1 MEVVQES
8 ALAVI
13 ETFVGIELIK
23 PGMELAEIFKPG
35 ALDDVLAKIEA
46 KVRSTPKDISTPKGR
61 EAIKSL
67 AYNVSRSKTAI
78 EDARI
83 AVVEVDTKRIAR
95 INAEGKKMRDRLD
108 LLKVEARAPLTAW
121 ENEEKERTAKHE
133 ENISAMELAGT
144 LDFGASIDTIK
155 ERIAVVSLV
164 DLTTFQEFKER
175 ATQTKMAVLSGL
187 ETKLKIA
194 EKQAADALEMAKL
207 RQESEER
214 AKRDR
219 EAQIAQEAREKA
231 QREAEAE
238 RQRIEGEKFA
248 AEARAKQ
255 AEAEKFAAEARAK
268 QAEAEKAQ
276 AIEKAKQDAVEAQER
291 AKQAAVDA
299 ARETKESEARWA
311 KAAAEREAAAT
322 QAEKARV
329 AAEAKRIADETKARE
344 KDKAHKAEVN
354 SDALAAFVTAG
365 LTQEMAKKAVTAIAK
380 GLIPNVKISY

>member
-1 MEVVQES
+1 MEQES
-8 ALAVI
+8 ALAII

-61 EAIKSL
+61 EAVKSL

-83 AVVEVDTKRIAR
+83 AVVEVDTKRISR

-108 LLKVEARAPLTAW
+108 ALKIEARAPLTAW
-121 ENEEKERTAKHE
+121 ENEDKERCAKHE

-144 LDFGASIDTIK
+144 LDFGATGATIK
-155 ERIAVVSLV
+155 ERLAVVSLV
-164 DLTTFQEFKER
+164 DLTLFQEFKER

-238 RQRIEGEKFA
+238 RQRIEG
-248 AEARAKQ
+248 
-255 AEAEKFAAEARAK
+255 EKFAAEARAK